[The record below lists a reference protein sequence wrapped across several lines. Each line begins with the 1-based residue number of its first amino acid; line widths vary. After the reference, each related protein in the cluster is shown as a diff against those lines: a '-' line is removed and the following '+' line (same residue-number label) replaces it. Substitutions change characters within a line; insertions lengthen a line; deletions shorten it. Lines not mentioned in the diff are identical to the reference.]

1 MPFEEVT
8 FDGSKARYNYY
19 VRSSKQS
26 ASRLLETTSVDGHC
40 EQGKDRMML
49 KKDAK
54 QDKTNGQACRNASWH
69 YFLGACAKFHT
80 KVKFFSRPRMKSGRT
95 KTHSLNNMT

>member
-26 ASRLLETTSVDGHC
+26 ASRLLETTSVDGHR
-40 EQGKDRMML
+40 EEGQD
-49 KKDAK
+49 DA
-54 QDKTNGQACRNASWH
+54 
-69 YFLGACAKFHT
+69 
-80 KVKFFSRPRMKSGRT
+80 
-95 KTHSLNNMT
+95 